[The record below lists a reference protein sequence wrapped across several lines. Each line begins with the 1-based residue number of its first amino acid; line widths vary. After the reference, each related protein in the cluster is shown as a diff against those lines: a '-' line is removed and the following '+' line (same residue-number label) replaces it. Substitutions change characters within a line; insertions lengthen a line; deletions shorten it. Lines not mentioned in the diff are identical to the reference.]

1 MNLSSEGAFLIRQ
14 GYDAPGIRGSTPS
27 AREAFIRKPLEMK
40 TDNAH
45 WVGGSLMRRPPI
57 AAASFFFFVAALA
70 SAQKPDCSIRPPRGT
85 SQEELSRMANVTSKD
100 AEARAIASV
109 APDKVTSIMSS
120 GVEVVNGCL
129 AWPFDL
135 RFANKGGVTEVM
147 VDAGDGRILSS
158 EYEPPAGGAA
168 PETPAPAVPVIP
180 EGTPP
185 ATLPPGVVPVT
196 DAVAAAEEAL
206 IRKAVD
212 TEEDAWNRTD
222 AKAFAARFQEEGSL
236 TDVLGTVSRGRAEI
250 ERRQA
255 ELFTA
260 YFKGSLLTLKVRK
273 IRFLKPD
280 VAIVEIDSEVSGFHK
295 APPAVYVDAEK
306 VIRTRLLQVMVK
318 SGSDWTIASFHG
330 VDVKTPPETLVNPED
345 PARARRRR

>member
-1 MNLSSEGAFLIRQ
+1 
-14 GYDAPGIRGSTPS
+14 
-27 AREAFIRKPLEMK
+27 
-40 TDNAH
+40 
-45 WVGGSLMRRPPI
+45 
-57 AAASFFFFVAALA
+57 
-70 SAQKPDCSIRPPRGT
+70 
-85 SQEELSRMANVTSKD
+85 MAKVTSKD

-135 RFANKGGVTEVM
+135 RFANKGGVQEVM

-158 EYEPPAGGAA
+158 EYEPPAGGAT
-168 PETPAPAVPVIP
+168 PQTPAPAVPATP

-185 ATLPPGVVPVT
+185 VALPPGVVPVT
-196 DAVAAAEEAL
+196 DPVAAAEEAL
-206 IRKAVD
+206 IRKVVEA
-212 TEEDAWNRTD
+212 EEDAWNRAD

-236 TDVLGTVSRGRAEI
+236 TDVLGAVSRGRAEI
-250 ERRQA
+250 ERRQS

-260 YFKGSLLTLKVRK
+260 YFRGSLLALKVRK

-280 VAIVEIDSEVSGFHK
+280 VAIVEIDTEVSRFHK
-295 APPAVYVDAEK
+295 APPAVFVDAEK

-330 VDVKTPPETLVNPED
+330 VDVKTPPEKLVAPEEG
-345 PARARRRR
+345 RTRGRGRGR

>member
-1 MNLSSEGAFLIRQ
+1 
-14 GYDAPGIRGSTPS
+14 
-27 AREAFIRKPLEMK
+27 
-40 TDNAH
+40 
-45 WVGGSLMRRPPI
+45 MRRPPI
-57 AAASFFFFVAALA
+57 AAASFFFLVAAFA
-70 SAQKPDCSIRPPRGT
+70 NAQKPDCTIRPPRGT
-85 SQEELSRMANVTSKD
+85 SHEDLSRMAKVTPKD

-109 APDKVTSIMSS
+109 APEKVTSVMSS

-135 RFANKGGVTEVM
+135 RFANKGGVQEVM

-168 PETPAPAVPVIP
+168 TQPPAPAVPAIP

-185 ATLPPGVVPVT
+185 AALPPGVVPVT
-196 DAVAAAEEAL
+196 DPVAAAEEAL

-212 TEEDAWNRTD
+212 AEEDAWNRAD

-250 ERRQA
+250 ERRQS
-255 ELFTA
+255 ELFSA
-260 YFKGSLLTLKVRK
+260 YFRGSLLALKVRR
-273 IRFLKPD
+273 IRLLKPD
-280 VAIVEIDSEVSGFHK
+280 VAIVEIDMEVSRFHK
-295 APPAVYVDAEK
+295 PPPAVFVDAEK

-318 SGSDWTIASFHG
+318 SGSDWTIASFNG
-330 VDVKTPPETLVNPED
+330 VDVKTPPETLINPED
-345 PARARRRR
+345 PLRVRRR

>member
-1 MNLSSEGAFLIRQ
+1 
-14 GYDAPGIRGSTPS
+14 
-27 AREAFIRKPLEMK
+27 
-40 TDNAH
+40 
-45 WVGGSLMRRPPI
+45 
-57 AAASFFFFVAALA
+57 
-70 SAQKPDCSIRPPRGT
+70 
-85 SQEELSRMANVTSKD
+85 MAKVTATD
-100 AEARAIASV
+100 AEARAVAFV
-109 APDKVTSIMSS
+109 APDKVTSIIAS

-129 AWPFDL
+129 AWPLDL
-135 RFANKGGVTEVM
+135 RFANKGGVTEVV

-158 EYEPPAGGAA
+158 EYEPSAGGTA
-168 PETPAPAVPVIP
+168 PETSTPTVPTTP
-180 EGTPP
+180 QGTPSATPQGTPP
-185 ATLPPGVVPVT
+185 PALPPGVVPVT
-196 DAVAAAEEAL
+196 DPVAAAEEAL

-212 TEEDAWNRTD
+212 AEEDAWNRAD

-236 TDVLGTVSRGRAEI
+236 TDVLGALSRGRAEI
-250 ERRQA
+250 ERRQS

-260 YFKGSLLTLKVRK
+260 YFKGSLLALKVRK

-280 VAIVEIDSEVSGFHK
+280 VAIVEIDTEMSGFHK

>member
-1 MNLSSEGAFLIRQ
+1 
-14 GYDAPGIRGSTPS
+14 
-27 AREAFIRKPLEMK
+27 
-40 TDNAH
+40 
-45 WVGGSLMRRPPI
+45 
-57 AAASFFFFVAALA
+57 
-70 SAQKPDCSIRPPRGT
+70 
-85 SQEELSRMANVTSKD
+85 MAKVTSKD

-135 RFANKGGVTEVM
+135 RFANKGGVQEVM

-168 PETPAPAVPVIP
+168 PQTPAPAVPATP

-185 ATLPPGVVPVT
+185 PALPPGVVPVT
-196 DAVAAAEEAL
+196 DPVAAAEEAL
-206 IRKAVD
+206 IRKVVEA
-212 TEEDAWNRTD
+212 EEDAWNRAD

-236 TDVLGTVSRGRAEI
+236 TDVLGAVSRGRAEI
-250 ERRQA
+250 ERRQS

-260 YFKGSLLTLKVRK
+260 YFKGSLLALKVRK

-280 VAIVEIDSEVSGFHK
+280 VAIVEIDTEVSRFHK
-295 APPAVYVDAEK
+295 APPAVFVDAEK

-318 SGSDWTIASFHG
+318 SGSDWMIASFHG
-330 VDVKTPPETLVNPED
+330 VDVKTPPETLVAPEEG
-345 PARARRRR
+345 RMRGRGRGR

>member
-1 MNLSSEGAFLIRQ
+1 M
-14 GYDAPGIRGSTPS
+14 
-27 AREAFIRKPLEMK
+27 
-40 TDNAH
+40 
-45 WVGGSLMRRPPI
+45 RPPLT
-57 AAASFFFFVAALA
+57 AALGLILLVA
-70 SAQKPDCSIRPPRGT
+70 PFANAQKPDCSVRPPRGT
-85 SQEELSRMANVTSKD
+85 SQEDLSRMAKVTSKD

-109 APDKVTSIMSS
+109 APDKVTSIISS

-135 RFANKGGVTEVM
+135 RFANKGGVQEVM

-168 PETPAPAVPVIP
+168 PQTPAPAVPATP

-185 ATLPPGVVPVT
+185 PALPPGVVPVT
-196 DAVAAAEEAL
+196 DPVAAAEEAL
-206 IRKAVD
+206 IRKVVEA
-212 TEEDAWNRTD
+212 EEDAWNRAD

-236 TDVLGTVSRGRAEI
+236 TDVLGAVSRGRAEI
-250 ERRQA
+250 ERRQS

-260 YFKGSLLTLKVRK
+260 YFKGSLLALKVRK

-280 VAIVEIDSEVSGFHK
+280 VAIVEIDTEVSRFHK
-295 APPAVYVDAEK
+295 APPAVFVDAEK

-330 VDVKTPPETLVNPED
+330 VDVKTPPETLVAPEEG
-345 PARARRRR
+345 RTRGRGRGR